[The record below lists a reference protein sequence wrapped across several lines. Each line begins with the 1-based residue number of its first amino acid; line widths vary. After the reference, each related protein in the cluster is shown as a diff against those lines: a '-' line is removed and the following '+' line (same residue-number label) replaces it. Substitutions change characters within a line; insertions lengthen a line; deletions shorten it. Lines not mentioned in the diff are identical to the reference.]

1 MIINTGSIQ
10 ANQILFKS
18 DDNSLYVKSMIDN
31 IKNSFKLSPSYF
43 QVTKNND
50 ISTPIDCWIT
60 EVKDTAS
67 KDGIDKK
74 NIILYPDLI
83 LNRGDYIHWTEL
95 NETFLVMEK
104 NISPYYDNGVMEHC
118 QNEIVFKNNKGL
130 VVRYPCVLSIIG
142 RMYLDII
149 DSKSVILPKDTLMIS
164 VQSNE
169 DTLQVVESM
178 RFILSGDSYKVM
190 AKSKVVIN
198 GVIQYKMQS
207 DLFRVGLDN
216 VNNNGLADQS
226 IPQVVTPTNLSI
238 GGTTTPKIS
247 STTNTYTILNNTNN
261 NSFTWSLLDINNN
274 PLATTIAQ
282 ITSQT
287 GLSAV
292 VKINATVGGRQ
303 FKIQCLCNESSTIT
317 VPTLICTTNAG
328 F

>member
-43 QVTKNND
+43 QITKNND
-50 ISTPIDCWIT
+50 VSTKIDCWIT
-60 EVKDTAS
+60 EIKDTAS

-118 QNEIVFKNNKGL
+118 QNKIIFKNNKGI
-130 VVRYPCVLSIIG
+130 VVNYPCVVSVIG

-178 RFILSGDSYKVM
+178 RFILSGDAFKVM

-198 GVIQYKMQS
+198 GVVQFKMQS
-207 DLFRVGLDN
+207 DLLRSDDN
-216 VNNNGLADQS
+216 LVTGLASQS
-226 IPQVVTPTNLSI
+226 VITPTTPTNLSI
-238 GGTTTPKIS
+238 SGSTSVKIS
-247 STTNTYTILNNTNN
+247 TSSNYTILNNVNN
-261 NSFTWSLLDINNN
+261 TFSWSIVDAI
-274 PLATTIAQ
+274 
-282 ITSQT
+282 S
-287 GLSAV
+287 GL
-292 VKINATVGGRQ
+292 T
-303 FKIQCLCNESSTIT
+303 
-317 VPTLICTTNAG
+317 TTNASITSSTTTTCTVKGGTVAGKQCKLLATCIEVPTTVLTIILTVSGG